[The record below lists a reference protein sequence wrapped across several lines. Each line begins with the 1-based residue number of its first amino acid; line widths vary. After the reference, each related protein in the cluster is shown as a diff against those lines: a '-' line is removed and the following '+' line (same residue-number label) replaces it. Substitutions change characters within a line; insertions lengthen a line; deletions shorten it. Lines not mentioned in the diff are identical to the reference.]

1 MKVVVSGGGTGGH
14 VYPAL
19 AVVEVLLRKERR
31 IPLPTVT
38 AGDILWIGSQGGME
52 EDLVQDAG
60 IPFSGLAVGGLR
72 GMKLTVSIR
81 NSVRM
86 AASVGDARSILRRF
100 SPDAV
105 FVTGGYAC
113 VPVSL
118 AAWFQGVPVLI
129 YLPDIEPGLA
139 IRLLSRLAAS
149 IAVTSQESGHYLPT
163 EKVVVTG
170 YPVRSEIY
178 ELDKEQARQALGLNP
193 EDKTLLVFGGSRGA
207 RSINHAL
214 MAGLSELL
222 PICQVIHISGRL
234 DADWVA
240 DVAGGLSPELR
251 ARYHHHAFL
260 HEMPRALVASDLAVA
275 RAGAATMGEFLA
287 AALPSVLVPY
297 PYAGRHQSSNAE
309 YMARNGA
316 ARVLLDDEL
325 PSKLVPTV
333 GQLLGDDSM
342 LARMRE
348 ASRAMARPEAAE
360 AISEQ
365 IWRLARQHAAK
376 RTGVAA

>member
-19 AVVEVLLRKERR
+19 AVIEVLLSKERR
-31 IPLPTVT
+31 IPLPTVA

-52 EDLVQDAG
+52 EDLVQDAA
-60 IPFSGLAVGGLR
+60 IPFSGLAAGGLR
-72 GMKLTVSIR
+72 GMKLTVRFR
-81 NSVRM
+81 NSLRM
-86 AASVGDARSILRRF
+86 ARSVGDAQSILRRF
-100 SPDAV
+100 RPDAV

-118 AAWFQGVPVLI
+118 AAWFEGVPVLI

-139 IRLLSRLAAS
+139 IKLLARLAVR
-149 IAVTSQESGHYLPT
+149 IAVTSQESCHYLP
-163 EKVVVTG
+163 EDKVVVTG
-170 YPVRSEIY
+170 YPVRSEIFQ
-178 ELDKEQARQALGLNP
+178 LDKQEARQALHLNP
-193 EDKTLLVFGGSRGA
+193 EDRTLLVFGGSRGA
-207 RSINHAL
+207 RSINQAL
-214 MAGLSELL
+214 VAGLDKLL
-222 PICQVIHISGRL
+222 PICQIIHISGRL

-240 DVAGGLSPELR
+240 DLAGKLSPELR

-260 HEMPRALVASDLAVA
+260 HDMPQALVAADLAVA
-275 RAGAATMGEFLA
+275 RAGAATMGEFPA

-309 YMARNGA
+309 HMARNGA

-325 PSKLVPTV
+325 AGKLVPTV
-333 GQLLGDDSM
+333 AQLLGDNSI

-360 AISEQ
+360 AIAEQ
-365 IWRLARQHAAK
+365 IWRVARQHAAK
-376 RTGVAA
+376 QTGVAA